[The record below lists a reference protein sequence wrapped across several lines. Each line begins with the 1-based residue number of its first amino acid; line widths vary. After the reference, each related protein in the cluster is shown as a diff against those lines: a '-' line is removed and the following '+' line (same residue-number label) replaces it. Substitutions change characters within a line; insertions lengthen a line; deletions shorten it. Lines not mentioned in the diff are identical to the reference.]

1 MSSKRCCCVFAMK
14 KRGLGRSEAQY
25 WTHDLTDPGAP
36 LSTLGGKFK
45 AVTVPKE
52 TDIGGRYR
60 RLSYWVVFDLHVW
73 YAAPLKGHMMIDF
86 KNLIVGRHE
95 SKILFTWN
103 LENGGAVLGAF
114 LGIKDG
120 IETILARDG
129 ITPALRTVLEEF
141 RAIAAEN
148 NWDFAALR
156 GATG

>member
-1 MSSKRCCCVFAMK
+1 
-14 KRGLGRSEAQY
+14 
-25 WTHDLTDPGAP
+25 
-36 LSTLGGKFK
+36 
-45 AVTVPKE
+45 
-52 TDIGGRYR
+52 
-60 RLSYWVVFDLHVW
+60 
-73 YAAPLKGHMMIDF
+73 MMIDF

-95 SKILFTWN
+95 SKVLFTWN

-156 GATG
+156 GTTG